1 MSTDLYTDRSR
12 VISYQRCK
20 RQRWHEYHQDGIG
33 IVPARQSVALTVGGC
48 FHSAV
53 AMLLLNCTLANRE
66 QWRTVEEAAVSI
78 GLREFNDQ
86 ADAGLDVEMG
96 EALPRIAQDATVF
109 QTQIEMQVPTGGA
122 EYDAYL
128 RAEQACLLEALVRC
142 WARRGLPRLLAE
154 YEVLEVEREGKW
166 LLAEGVTQTVECLW
180 FLSRPDALL
189 RHRQSGDLVLQSFK
203 TTGAMDAR
211 KLRDAERDM
220 QGLSEGVE
228 VEQRLARWWELLQ
241 LSGEEMDSH
250 SAEID
255 KASRD
260 MSQSMIDWLSDLTT
274 PPRIT
279 AIRYEYILKGERDKR
294 SRVAKALSA
303 RVGFE
308 ARIQQS
314 PLCYLWVKPGMTAA
328 DTEIAHS
335 FGWTDASGKERKL
348 AWQSWNQA
356 PVWEHT
362 TVGAWIDLLDAG
374 TVQPEAGRDILSEQ
388 LVPPVTVFRQED
400 DLRDMV
406 EQVEA
411 QEVQVARDMAYV
423 QEIDDESEKR
433 SRLNQRFPQ
442 TRTACS
448 YPGECAYVPICFGGA
463 DIRRDPMGS
472 GKYKAR
478 VPNHPTELI
487 QIAQGEDN
495 GTN

>member
-1 MSTDLYTDRSR
+1 VAYLLQCAKAFEDGKATR
-12 VISYQRCK
+12 V
-20 RQRWHEYHQDGIG
+20 EEDN
-33 IVPARQSVALTVGGC
+33 AVAL
-48 FHSAV
+48 A
-53 AMLLLNCTLANRE
+53 LA
-66 QWRTVEEAAVSI
+66 
-78 GLREFNDQ
+78 EFNQQ

-142 WARRGLPRLLAE
+142 WARRGLPRLLEE
-154 YEVLEVEREGKW
+154 YEVLEVEREGRW
-166 LLAEGVTQTVECLW
+166 MLAERSDREDPLVDYYSSADDLPVRLW

-189 RHRQSGDLVLQSFK
+189 HHRQSGDLVLQSFK

-274 PPRIT
+274 PPCIT
-279 AIRYEYILKGERDKR
+279 AIRYEYVLKGERDKR

-314 PLCYLWVKPGMTAA
+314 PLTYLWVKQGMTAA

-388 LVPPVTVFRQED
+388 LVPPVLVYRQDD
-400 DLRDMV
+400 DLRDMI

-411 QEVQVARDMAYV
+411 QEVQVQRDLAV
-423 QEIDDESEKR
+423 VRESDDEAWQR
-433 SRLNQRFPQ
+433 STLNRRFPQ

-478 VPNHPTELI
+478 VPNHPQELI
-487 QIAQGEDN
+487 QIAQGEEY

>member
-1 MSTDLYTDRSR
+1 
-12 VISYQRCK
+12 
-20 RQRWHEYHQDGIG
+20 
-33 IVPARQSVALTVGGC
+33 
-48 FHSAV
+48 
-53 AMLLLNCTLANRE
+53 
-66 QWRTVEEAAVSI
+66 
-78 GLREFNDQ
+78 
-86 ADAGLDVEMG
+86 MG

-142 WARRGLPRLLAE
+142 WARRGLPRLLEE

-166 LLAEGVTQTVECLW
+166 ELADGLW

-203 TTGAMDAR
+203 TTSAMDAR

-228 VEQRLARWWELLQ
+228 VEQRLARQWQYAQETRAPGRQPLNAVGEWLYS
-241 LSGEEMDSH
+241 LS
-250 SAEID
+250 A
-255 KASRD
+255 
-260 MSQSMIDWLSDLTT
+260 
-274 PPRIT
+274 PPRII
-279 AIRYEYILKGERDKR
+279 AIRYEYVLKGERDKR

-374 TVQPEAGRDILSEQ
+374 TVQPETGRDILSEQ
-388 LVPPVTVFRQED
+388 LVPPVLVYRQDD
-400 DLRDMV
+400 DLRDMI

-411 QEVQVARDMAYV
+411 QEVQVQRDLMAV
-423 QEIDDESEKR
+423 NAAVGEDGKR
-433 SRLNQRFPQ
+433 SALNQRFPQ

-448 YPGECAYVPICFGGA
+448 YPGECAYVPICYGGA

-478 VPNHPTELI
+478 VPNHPQELT
-487 QIAQGEDN
+487 QMEV
-495 GTN
+495 T

>member
-1 MSTDLYTDRSR
+1 VTDLFTDRSR

-20 RQRWHEYHQDGIG
+20 RSLFLNYYFGGMG

-48 FHSAV
+48 FHSGVAYLLQCAKAFEDGKATRVEEDNAV
-53 AMLLLNCTLANRE
+53 ALAL
-66 QWRTVEEAAVSI
+66 A
-78 GLREFNDQ
+78 EFNQQ

-96 EALPRIAQDATVF
+96 EALPRVTTEASADGQLY
-109 QTQIEMQVPTGGA
+109 EQVVSGGQ

-154 YEVLEVEREGKW
+154 YEVLEVEREGRW
-166 LLAEGVTQTVECLW
+166 MLAERSDREDPLVDYYSSADDLPVRLW

-203 TTGAMDAR
+203 TTGQMDAR

-228 VEQRLARWWELLQ
+228 VEQRLARQWQYAQETRAPGRQPLNAVGEWLYS
-241 LSGEEMDSH
+241 LS
-250 SAEID
+250 A
-255 KASRD
+255 
-260 MSQSMIDWLSDLTT
+260 

-374 TVQPEAGRDILSEQ
+374 TVQPEAGRDVLSEQ
-388 LVPPVTVFRQED
+388 LVPPVLVYRQDD
-400 DLRDMV
+400 DLRDMI

-411 QEVQVARDMAYV
+411 QEVEVQRDLMAV
-423 QEIDDESEKR
+423 NAAVGEDGKR
-433 SRLNQRFPQ
+433 SALNQRFPQ

-448 YPGECAYVPICFGGA
+448 YPGECAYVPICYGGA

-478 VPNHPTELI
+478 VPNHPQELT
-487 QIAQGEDN
+487 QIEV
-495 GTN
+495 TYE

>member
-1 MSTDLYTDRSR
+1 VTDLFTDRSR
-12 VISYQRCK
+12 CISYQRCK
-20 RQRWHEYHQDGIG
+20 RQRWHEYHQDGLG

-48 FHSAV
+48 FHSGAAHLLSASMTTAAAIDSSLWRDYEDEAV
-53 AMLLLNCTLANRE
+53 ALAL
-66 QWRTVEEAAVSI
+66 A
-78 GLREFNDQ
+78 EFNEQ

-96 EALPRIAQDATVF
+96 EALPRLAASPIVPEIEGLVLPEGADGWQVYSQAQS
-109 QTQIEMQVPTGGA
+109 GGSD
-122 EYDAYL
+122 YDAYL

-154 YEVLEVEREGKW
+154 YKVLEVEREGKW
-166 LLAEGVTQTVECLW
+166 MLYEDHLHEYKSLEWHRLW

-203 TTGAMDAR
+203 TTGQMDAR

-228 VEQRLARWWELLQ
+228 VEQRL
-241 LSGEEMDSH
+241 GE
-250 SAEID
+250 
-255 KASRD
+255 
-260 MSQSMIDWLSDLTT
+260 
-274 PPRIT
+274 RIT

-374 TVQPEAGRDILSEQ
+374 TVQPETGRDVLSEQ
-388 LVPPVTVFRQED
+388 LVPPVLVYREDD
-400 DLRDMV
+400 DLRDMI

-411 QEVQVARDMAYV
+411 QEIQVQRDLSWVREA
-423 QEIDDESEKR
+423 QDESEQR

-463 DIRRDPMGS
+463 DIRRDPMDS

-478 VPNHPTELI
+478 VPNHPEELT
-487 QIAQGEDN
+487 QIGEQHVDKN
-495 GTN
+495 

>member
-1 MSTDLYTDRSR
+1 VQEDD
-12 VISYQRCK
+12 
-20 RQRWHEYHQDGIG
+20 
-33 IVPARQSVALTVGGC
+33 AVAL
-48 FHSAV
+48 A
-53 AMLLLNCTLANRE
+53 LA
-66 QWRTVEEAAVSI
+66 
-78 GLREFNDQ
+78 EFNQQ

-96 EALPRIAQDATVF
+96 EALPRLAAQTAGISPANEFALIHLGLTPDQASTF
-109 QTQIEMQVPTGGA
+109 DSRCANYGGA

-166 LLAEGVTQTVECLW
+166 ELADGLW

-220 QGLSEGVE
+220 QGLSEGVQL
-228 VEQRLARWWELLQ
+228 EQRLARQWQYAQETRAPGRQPLNAVGEWLYS
-241 LSGEEMDSH
+241 LS
-250 SAEID
+250 A
-255 KASRD
+255 
-260 MSQSMIDWLSDLTT
+260 

-314 PLCYLWVKPGMTAA
+314 PLTYLWVKPGMTAA

-335 FGWTDASGKERKL
+335 FGWTDESGKERKL

-374 TVQPEAGRDILSEQ
+374 TVQPETGRDVLAEQ
-388 LVPPVTVFRQED
+388 LVPPVLVYRQDD
-400 DLRDMV
+400 DLRDMI

-411 QEVQVARDMAYV
+411 QEVEVQRDLMAV
-423 QEIDDESEKR
+423 NAAVGEDGKR
-433 SRLNQRFPQ
+433 SALNQRFPQ

-448 YPGECAYVPICFGGA
+448 YPGECAYVPICYGGA

-478 VPNHPTELI
+478 VPNHPQELT
-487 QIAQGEDN
+487 QMEV
-495 GTN
+495 T